1 MVQESVA
8 SSAVPYADL
17 LIRITPELIGRWC
30 RIDLAFTL
38 PGAQVPAE
46 HQGRALFDLDAL
58 REVQNDL
65 AEYGR
70 RLGAALFA
78 DEPVR
83 EGFVL
88 AVALAGT
95 QQLRVRLYVDSDAP
109 ELHSI
114 RWEALRTPGDLPIA
128 TGDRVLFS
136 RYLRSPDWRRVALVP
151 ERDLRALILI
161 SNPSDLDRYSPEG
174 VPLQPIDVAGELD
187 RARRALDGIRTT
199 EFAEPGSATVQNLIN
214 GIRSGHNLIYVVCHG
229 ALIKGETRLF
239 LERESGE
246 STTITGE
253 ELAQEFRQLRQLP
266 ALVVLAAC
274 QSAGSATGGAL
285 SAVGPL
291 LARAGVPSVLA
302 MQERVSM
309 PTASQFVETFFT
321 ELRRDGRLDRAAA
334 AARSRVK
341 GEPDFWVPVLYTR
354 LANAC
359 MWPPPAQ
366 DTDDFQKRSAVID
379 QIRKGTCTPII
390 GPGLLEFLLGPSRE
404 LAQGWADTF
413 HFPMSPSDRQALPQV
428 AQFLAVEQ
436 SPEFPADELARYVHG
451 EIVARY
457 GQLLPHSMPNED
469 EDDYVR
475 ALVSEV
481 GRRKRANDET
491 DAYRVLANLPLPIYV
506 STNPDN
512 LLCDA
517 LVEAGKQPVV
527 ELGRWN
533 DQVEID
539 SIWDSEPDYKPTVE
553 RPLIYHVFGQLR
565 TRESLVLTEDNYFD
579 FLLRVGTSQW
589 RVPDVIAAAW
599 AKNALMFLG
608 FQMDEWS
615 FRVLFRTIMS
625 QPGRSLGN
633 KKPHIAVQIDPEEGS
648 SLYPQ
653 RARKYLEQYFG
664 EEHITTYWGSAERFM
679 QEIWAAWSPPRMAAP
694 AASISQGLE
703 AVVR

>member
-1 MVQESVA
+1 MVQESIER
-8 SSAVPYADL
+8 SAVQYADL

-30 RIDLAFTL
+30 RIDLAFTQ
-38 PGAQVPAE
+38 PGTQVPSE
-46 HQGRALFDLDAL
+46 RQGRAMFDFDAL
-58 REVQNDL
+58 LEAQNDL

-70 RLGAALFA
+70 RLSAALFA
-78 DEPVR
+78 DEAVR
-83 EGFVL
+83 EGFTL
-88 AVALAGT
+88 ATALAGT
-95 QQLRVRLYVDSDAP
+95 NQLRVRLYIDSDTP
-109 ELHSI
+109 DLHAI
-114 RWEALRTPGDLPIA
+114 RWEALRTPGDLPVA
-128 TGDRVLFS
+128 TGDRILFS
-136 RYLRSPDWRRVALVP
+136 RYLRSPDWRRVSLVP
-151 ERDLRALILI
+151 ERDLRALIVI
-161 SNPSDLDRYSPEG
+161 ANPSDLDRYSPEG
-174 VPLQPIDVAGELD
+174 TPLQPIDVEGELQ
-187 RARRALDGIRTT
+187 RARDALDGIRTT
-199 EFAEPGSATVQNLIN
+199 EFTAPGSATVENLIG
-214 GIRSGHNLIYVVCHG
+214 GIRAGHNLIYLVCHG
-229 ALIKGETRLF
+229 ALLKGETRLF
-239 LERESGE
+239 LERDSGE

-253 ELAQEFRQLRQLP
+253 ELAQEFRQLRQVP

-274 QSAGSATGGAL
+274 QSAGSASGGAL

-309 PTASQFVETFFT
+309 PTASEFVGTFFT

-341 GEPDFWVPVLYTR
+341 NEPDFWVPVLYTR

-359 MWPPPAQ
+359 LWPPAAQ
-366 DTDDFQKRSAVID
+366 EVDDFQKRSAVID

-390 GPGLLEFLLGPSRE
+390 GPGLIEFLLGPSRE

-428 AQFLAVEQ
+428 AQFLAIEQ
-436 SPEFPADELARYVHG
+436 SPEFPADELTRYVHH

-457 GQLLPHSMPNED
+457 GQLLPQETVAD

-481 GRRKRANDET
+481 GRRKRAADEG
-491 DAYRVLANLPLPIYV
+491 DAYRVLAGLPLPIYV
-506 STNPDN
+506 SANYDN

-533 DQVEID
+533 EEAEFE
-539 SIWDSEPDYKPTVE
+539 SIWESEPDYKPTVE
-553 RPLIYHVFGQLR
+553 RPLVYHVFGQLR
-565 TRESLVLTEDNYFD
+565 TRESLVLAEDDYFD
-579 FLLRVGTSQW
+579 FLLRVGTAQW
-589 RVPDVIAAAW
+589 RVPDVVAAAW

-608 FQMDEWS
+608 FQMDDWS

-633 KKPHIAVQIDPEEGS
+633 KKPHIAVQIDPEES
-648 SLYPQ
+648 NTLLPQ

-664 EEHITTYWGSAERFM
+664 GEHITTYWGSAERFM
-679 QEIWAAWSPPRMAAP
+679 QELWAAWSQSRPLGGAGAER
-694 AASISQGLE
+694 
-703 AVVR
+703 AVPQPVGR